1 MGSIL
6 FFVKSGERALE
17 GAPQSRQ
24 SGLQEIVEDLDLLG
38 QRSQVNNGLFWTP
51 VKPEGT
57 SFGELGQIIGS
68 KSGDGESGGNQTFD
82 ANWWP
87 TAGRSLLPMQAIKD

>member
-38 QRSQVNNGLFWTP
+38 PTEPGASNMRSY
-51 VKPEGT
+51 
-57 SFGELGQIIGS
+57 S
-68 KSGDGESGGNQTFD
+68 QTVEQPFMVH
-82 ANWWP
+82 A
-87 TAGRSLLPMQAIKD
+87 